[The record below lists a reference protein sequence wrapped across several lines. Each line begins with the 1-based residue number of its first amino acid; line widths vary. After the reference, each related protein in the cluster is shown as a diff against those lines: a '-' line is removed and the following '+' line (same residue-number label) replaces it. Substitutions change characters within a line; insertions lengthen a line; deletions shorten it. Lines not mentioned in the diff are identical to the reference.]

1 VASAALPKTN
11 FSEDVRDV
19 IASEMS
25 HGVERA
31 VECWMAQIDEAL
43 NDSQLTSLGRLNAVT
58 DIVSRYKYLTGK
70 TQLAGRRGSL
80 RQ

>member
-11 FSEDVRDV
+11 FSEDIRDV

-43 NDSQLTSLGRLNAVT
+43 NDSQLTSLGRLNAVNN
-58 DIVSRYKYLTGK
+58 IVRRYKYLTGK
-70 TQLAGRRGSL
+70 SELQGRKVRNEF
-80 RQ
+80 